1 MMSTS
6 PLKLSAFTVSLSALA
21 VAASA
26 RADIYQYSISFSGGT
41 GFSATGVMQTKADA
55 PASFLDVHPTPTVIP
70 FATTYIQSLSMNVFQ
85 ASALVGANNVV
96 SDGVSTN
103 RWLYFE
109 FSSAITPTFINV
121 DMNTKQSPTDPYY
134 FITDGISPD
143 GITVPYGSTTFNLFR
158 YDIALSQA
166 TFIGSANEFTVTQV
180 PGPSALGLIALCG
193 GLARGRRRN

>member
-55 PASFLDVHPTPTVIP
+55 PASFLEVHPTPTVIP

>member
-1 MMSTS
+1 MSTS

-55 PASFLDVHPTPTVIP
+55 PSSFLEVHPTPTVIP

-85 ASALVGANNVV
+85 ASALVGVNNVV

-180 PGPSALGLIALCG
+180 PSPGALGLIALCG

>member
-1 MMSTS
+1 MKSTS
-6 PLKLSAFTVSLSALA
+6 PFQIYAFVVSLSTLA
-21 VAASA
+21 VVESA
-26 RADIYQYSISFSGGT
+26 RADFYQYSISFSGGT
-41 GFSATGVMQTKADA
+41 GFSASGVMQTKADA
-55 PASFLDVHPTPTVIP
+55 PSSFLEVHPTPDVIP
-70 FATTYIQSLSMNVFQ
+70 FATTYIQSLSLNVFQ

-121 DMNTKQSPTDPYY
+121 DMNTKQSLTDPYY

-180 PGPSALGLIALCG
+180 PSSGALGLIALCG

>member
-1 MMSTS
+1 MKSTS
-6 PLKLSAFTVSLSALA
+6 PFQICAFVVSLSTLA

-26 RADIYQYSISFSGGT
+26 RADFYQYSISFSGGT
-41 GFSATGVMQTKADA
+41 GFSASGVMQTKADA
-55 PASFLDVHPTPTVIP
+55 PSSFLEVHPTPDVIP
-70 FATTYIQSLSMNVFQ
+70 FATTYIQSLSLNVFQ
-85 ASALVGANNVV
+85 GSILMGANNVV
-96 SDGVSTN
+96 SDGVSKN

-143 GITVPYGSTTFNLFR
+143 GITVPYGSTTFNLFH

-180 PGPSALGLIALCG
+180 PGPSALGVFALGG